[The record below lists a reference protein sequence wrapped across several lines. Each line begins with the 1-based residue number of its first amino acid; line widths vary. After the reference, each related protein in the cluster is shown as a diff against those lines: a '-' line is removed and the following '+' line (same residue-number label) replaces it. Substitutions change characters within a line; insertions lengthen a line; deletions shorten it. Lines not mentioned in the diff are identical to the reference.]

1 MFRIYRNLAL
11 ATAMAAITLVAQPA
25 EAGVVITGTR
35 VIFPAQ
41 EREVTLRLTNTAQ
54 TPVLVQSWI
63 DDGDVRST
71 PAQAAAVPFVIRPP
85 VFRMNAESGQAMRI
99 LHTGQPMPEDRES
112 VYYLN
117 VLEVPAVGTEADRAH
132 LQLIV
137 RSRLKLFYRPKGLSA
152 AGAAKAPSQLI
163 WTASRA
169 GNGWALEARNPTA
182 YHVNIN
188 AVITANERIAAG
200 LAAPFAT
207 TRYTLSQAQ
216 FNALGPTVTFEAV
229 SDHGAKI
236 SATAPLTHP

>member
-1 MFRIYRNLAL
+1 MFRIHRNLAL
-11 ATAMAAITLVAQPA
+11 ATAMAAIMLAAQPA

-54 TPVLVQSWI
+54 KPVLVQSWI
-63 DDGDVRST
+63 DDGDARST
-71 PAQAAAVPFVIRPP
+71 PAQATAVPFVLRPP
-85 VFRMNAESGQAMRI
+85 VFRMNADSGQALRI

-117 VLEVPAVGTEADRAH
+117 VLEVPAAGAEADQAH
-132 LQLIV
+132 LQLII
-137 RSRLKLFYRPKGLSA
+137 RSRLKVFYRPKGLSA
-152 AGAAKAPSQLI
+152 AGAAKAASQLV

-169 GNGWALEARNPTA
+169 GSGWVLEARNPTA
-182 YHVNIN
+182 YHVSIN
-188 AVITANERIAAG
+188 SIITANERISAG

-216 FNALGPTVTFEAV
+216 LNAIGSAVTFETV

-236 SATAPLTHP
+236 PVTVPLTQP